1 MLKRWALPAS
11 LAPGARWA
19 THRSPE
25 RALCGA
31 LRGAACLRTLDVA
44 ENPALAQVADLR
56 LHVLHRLPT
65 LTLLDGA
72 TVSALEKVYPYP

>member
-1 MLKRWALPAS
+1 M
-11 LAPGARWA
+11 
-19 THRSPE
+19 
-25 RALCGA
+25 
-31 LRGAACLRTLDVA
+31 

-72 TVSALEKVYPYP
+72 TVSALEKVGAHNMYGKDADKLERIRKG